1 MSRWSRRWLLSR
13 SNYSFI
19 HPFIHCSFI
28 YLSIQGEVSI
38 DSSEPVLEEL
48 EPQLAAEPVQLES
61 DVATPGRIYISAVD
75 PDPIVV
81 KKTDLKKLGN

>member
-1 MSRWSRRWLLSR
+1 MT
-13 SNYSFI
+13 
-19 HPFIHCSFI
+19 
-28 YLSIQGEVSI
+28 
-38 DSSEPVLEEL
+38 
-48 EPQLAAEPVQLES
+48 AEPVQLES